1 MQDGGLIRLMWIVD
15 SSGYEIV
22 ERRGST
28 VLTDQV
34 IAYIVP
40 RGGKPRAKE
49 IGLQETKVLRDLAN
63 ARTPVQAVAFAKQWG
78 LLYQPYNDSAKPRK
92 GEMVLQQ
99 FLAISESLRASDAE
113 TKKRLFERSPEDAD
127 LYKIFCDLYGED
139 VAAKKFGID
148 DHGVANLRVVIHKG
162 RLALR
167 PFNLL
172 QFCWM
177 QRLQALL
184 PRAGAADVSRCLA
197 CGDYVVHNAR
207 QGRPSNYCSD
217 ACKYRQWR
225 KNKKLKKT
233 R

>member
-1 MQDGGLIRLMWIVD
+1 MLRFVRATTLGWIPLARKRRKPTTLWTASNDPVT
-15 SSGYEIV
+15 SS
-22 ERRGST
+22 ERRSPP
-28 VLTDQV
+28 
-34 IAYIVP
+34 A
-40 RGGKPRAKE
+40 
-49 IGLQETKVLRDLAN
+49 
-63 ARTPVQAVAFAKQWG
+63 
-78 LLYQPYNDSAKPRK
+78 S
-92 GEMVLQQ
+92 
-99 FLAISESLRASDAE
+99 SRASSVSWIASSH
-113 TKKRLFERSPEDAD
+113 RLLTIFASC
-127 LYKIFCDLYGED
+127 FCDLYGED

-148 DHGVANLRVVIHKG
+148 DQGVANLRVVMHKG

-177 QRLQALL
+177 QRLQSLL

-225 KNKKLKKT
+225 KNKKLKKP